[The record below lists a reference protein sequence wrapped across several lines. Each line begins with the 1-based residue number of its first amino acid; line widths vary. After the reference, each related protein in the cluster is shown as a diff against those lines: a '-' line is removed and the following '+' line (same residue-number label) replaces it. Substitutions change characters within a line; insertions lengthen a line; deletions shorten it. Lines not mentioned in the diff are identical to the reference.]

1 MNDTYKICAI
11 GIICALLF
19 VVLKNYATGFVLP
32 SRVAATILIF
42 GIILTLSEPLL
53 KYIKNLSSENF
64 SIEYLSLIL
73 KAISIA
79 YITQVTS
86 EICRDCDESM
96 LANGIDAVG
105 KIEILILSLPLIDQ
119 IMDISRE
126 LSSW

>member
-19 VVLKNYATGFVLP
+19 VILKNYATGFVLP

-42 GIILTLSEPLL
+42 GIIVTVSEPLL
-53 KYIKNLSSENF
+53 KYIKNLSSEIF

-86 EICRDCDESM
+86 EICRDCDEGM
-96 LANGIDAVG
+96 LANGIDTVG
-105 KIEILILSLPLIDQ
+105 KIEILILSLPLIDK